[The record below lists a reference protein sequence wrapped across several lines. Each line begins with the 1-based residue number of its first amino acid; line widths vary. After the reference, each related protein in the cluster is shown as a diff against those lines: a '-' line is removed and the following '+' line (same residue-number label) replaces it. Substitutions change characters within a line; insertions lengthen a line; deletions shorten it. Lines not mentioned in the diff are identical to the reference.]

1 MQRQITVLVRSFI
14 NAERAQKPGLLAA
27 YNEQRGRQLRAFLQ
41 DNRAVS
47 QLRVI
52 VHADQ
57 SQDSAEVH
65 DERGVYPTR
74 AMVAQQLGDEYAGT
88 DIAVQLVHD
97 GWGPNIGS
105 GQALNQ
111 GLAQVHTE
119 YVMCWSP
126 EMAITGEQLNRAQ
139 QLLHQSELAVLGF
152 LRTGWQA
159 SLPWRIP
166 QNTAAIWRTETLK
179 SLAGFAP
186 VCDGED
192 GELLHLPGEKHGIL
206 TAGME
211 DFHALLRLYQQP
223 HAHRWGM
230 VGVDQ
235 PIPWPLDLDDKRVTD
250 KVLRQQLV
258 MEAWNCQLNPG
269 QSLAQ
274 TMEQLAGHAEFLEF
288 VPGAA

>member
-1 MQRQITVLVRSFI
+1 MQRQITVLVRSFLS
-14 NAERAQKPGLLAA
+14 ADKAQDSQLLAQ
-27 YNEQRGRQLRAFLQ
+27 YNEQRGQQLRAFLQ
-41 DNRAVS
+41 HNRVLS

-52 VHADQ
+52 VHADPAQ
-57 SQDSAEVH
+57 AIAEQY
-65 DERGVYPTR
+65 DAQGVYPTR

-97 GWGPNIGS
+97 GWGPNPGS
-105 GQALNQ
+105 AQALNQ

-126 EMAITGEQLNRAQ
+126 ELAITGEQLNRAQ
-139 QLLHQSELAVLGF
+139 QLMHESDLAVLGF

-166 QNTAAIWRTETLK
+166 QNTGAIWRTETLK
-179 SLAGFAP
+179 ALAGFDPA
-186 VCDGED
+186 CDGGD
-192 GELLHLPGEKHGIL
+192 GERLHLPGEKHGLL

-230 VGVDQ
+230 LGVDQ
-235 PIPWPLDLDDKRVTD
+235 PIPWSLDLDDKRLTD

-258 MEAWNCQLNPG
+258 MEAWNRQLNPD
-269 QSLAQ
+269 QSLAK
-274 TMEQLAGHAEFLEF
+274 TMECLADHAEFLEF
-288 VPGAA
+288 VKGAA